1 MCRCK
6 FTFNFN
12 STSNVTINSGVA
24 WSRRLSVQQY
34 TKLYDE
40 FSISFIIVMY
50 FVAASSIMSPDV
62 SELSPF
68 LLASLRLP
76 SIAAVHTTDMYFCF
90 IHYWFITSHLS
101 VVRVFKRRWL
111 WPVWKW
117 TGIFK
122 ITCKTYL
129 VVEWQHQSIQAYSGY
144 GMLKWLK
151 SHPHWLA
158 YSLFHESHIASGI
171 PHDK

>member
-1 MCRCK
+1 MCRW
-6 FTFNFN
+6 TLIFNFN
-12 STSNVTINSGVA
+12 NTSNVTLNSGLV

-34 TKLYDE
+34 AEHYDD
-40 FSISFIIVMY
+40 FGILFITVIY

-62 SELSPF
+62 SEVSAF

-122 ITCKTYL
+122 ITSKTFSCRMTT
-129 VVEWQHQSIQAYSGY
+129 SIHS
-144 GMLKWLK
+144 
-151 SHPHWLA
+151 
-158 YSLFHESHIASGI
+158 SLFRLWHVEMVEISPTLACLFAISWISHRHFRQ
-171 PHDK
+171 PTW